1 MSKKDT
7 VIDYEKVLQHVGP
20 LGLWQ
25 FLNLCVLFS
34 VTLCGGIAVV
44 TFAFAGKEIEIIHRL
59 FLVITMYAVD
69 FYRMIIGRLV
79 VNLMSFLYI
88 GNSYKMA
95 TFIS

>member
-1 MSKKDT
+1 MTKKDT

-44 TFAFAGKEIEIIHRL
+44 TFAFAGY
-59 FLVITMYAVD
+59 VPD
-69 FYRMIIGRLV
+69 YRSSFSLLNIG
-79 VNLMSFLYI
+79 SCPI
-88 GNSYKMA
+88 
-95 TFIS
+95 

>member
-1 MSKKDT
+1 MPKKDT

-59 FLVITMYAVD
+59 FLVITMYCQAS
-69 FYRMIIGRLV
+69 L
-79 VNLMSFLYI
+79 NLPHR
-88 GNSYKMA
+88 
-95 TFIS
+95 

>member
-1 MSKKDT
+1 MPKKDT

-59 FLVITMYAVD
+59 FLVITMYCQ
-69 FYRMIIGRLV
+69 
-79 VNLMSFLYI
+79 
-88 GNSYKMA
+88 A
-95 TFIS
+95 TVKPVQEITKPPTLLAGWA

>member
-1 MSKKDT
+1 MPKKDT

-59 FLVITMYAVD
+59 FLVITMEHC
-69 FYRMIIGRLV
+69 
-79 VNLMSFLYI
+79 VNTVRRKCEYGVL
-88 GNSYKMA
+88 
-95 TFIS
+95 FITNARGIFKSRVEDE

>member
-44 TFAFAGKEIEIIHRL
+44 TFAFAGKEIEIIH
-59 FLVITMYAVD
+59 
-69 FYRMIIGRLV
+69 
-79 VNLMSFLYI
+79 
-88 GNSYKMA
+88 
-95 TFIS
+95 